1 MHFELIYDY
10 CMAKPAVE
18 ESFPFDNETMVWK
31 IMGKMFC
38 LANINDFKSLNLKCE
53 PERAVELRE
62 QHPQIT
68 PGWHMNK
75 KLWNTVMLDG
85 LSEKLVFEL
94 IDHSYDEVVRKLPRK
109 HQDTLLG
116 L

>member
-1 MHFELIYDY
+1 MHFDIIYEY
-10 CMAKPAVE
+10 CMAKPHVT

-38 LANINDFKSLNLKCE
+38 LANITNFTSLNLKCD
-53 PERAVELRE
+53 PERAIELRE
-62 QHPQIT
+62 QYPQIT

-75 KLWNTVMLDG
+75 KLWNTIELDG

-94 IDHSYDEVVRKLPRK
+94 IDHSYDEVVRKLPKKVR
-109 HQDTLLG
+109 DTLISL
-116 L
+116 

>member
-1 MHFELIYDY
+1 MHFDLIHEY
-10 CMAKPAVE
+10 CMAKPGVE

-53 PERAVELRE
+53 PERAIELRE
-62 QHPQIT
+62 QYQQIT

-75 KLWNTVMLDG
+75 KLWNTVLLDG
-85 LSEKLVFEL
+85 LPEKLVFDL
-94 IDHSYDEVVRKLPRK
+94 IDHSYDEVVRKLPK
-109 HQDTLLG
+109 KVQDTLIL